1 VRTCAPF
8 QSDDLRELGRLLEQA
23 SAVVAMETIADGL
36 ADHAAIGMRHDVD
49 NHIGPA
55 VEMARWEAER
65 GYRSTY
71 FILPTAPYWAY
82 KHELQAALEEIA
94 GCGHEIGFHLNAITA
109 AIQTG
114 RDPFTILREQVEELR
129 GYGYRVRGVVA
140 HGDQACYRHGFV
152 NDELFV
158 ESPRPD
164 WGTATRTVG
173 GVPLRPVPRGTFG
186 FDYDPNQLSRGTYLS
201 DSGGRWS
208 QPFEQ
213 IAAERVGQLHML
225 VHPDWWGEAFA
236 PVEAAA

>member
-129 GYGYRVRGVVA
+129 GYGYGCAASSRTETRRATGTGSSTTSCSSSLRG
-140 HGDQACYRHGFV
+140 RI
-152 NDELFV
+152 
-158 ESPRPD
+158 
-164 WGTATRTVG
+164 
-173 GVPLRPVPRGTFG
+173 GVPLPARSAA
-186 FDYDPNQLSRGTYLS
+186 SRCGPCREAR
-201 DSGGRWS
+201 SGSTTTRTS
-208 QPFEQ
+208 
-213 IAAERVGQLHML
+213 
-225 VHPDWWGEAFA
+225 
-236 PVEAAA
+236 

>member
-1 VRTCAPF
+1 VRLSAPF
-8 QSDDLRELGRLLEQA
+8 QPDDLAELDTLLEQA

-82 KHELQAALEEIA
+82 KRELQAALEEIA

-114 RDPFTILREQVEELR
+114 RDPLQILAEDVAELR

-152 NDELFV
+152 NDELFL

-186 FDYDPNQLSRGTYLS
+186 FDYDPNQLRRGAYLS

-213 IAAERVGQLHML
+213 VAAGWGGQLHML
-225 VHPDWWGEAFA
+225 VHPDWWGAAFA